1 MESQKK
7 EWYLHSNMCVVGGF
21 CGAYAILCRMG
32 NMGSA
37 QTVNM
42 IEIVCALLGRN
53 YIDFLLRLLGCG
65 LYMAAALLYVY
76 LSKRTSCNMQKYSVL
91 IDILGLVVLCL
102 IPADCNPIIG
112 LLPLFFMLS
121 TQWCV
126 FHGNSTYNSS
136 TIFSTNNLKQFSLA
150 LGNYWLDRDPAMLA
164 KARFFG
170 NSILWYHIGV
180 AIAFF
185 ACRAF
190 EIRASLC
197 CIPIALCALILTYIE

>member
-1 MESQKK
+1 MNLQKK
-7 EWYLHSNMCVVGGF
+7 ELYLHSTMCVVGGF
-21 CGAYAILCRMG
+21 CGAYAILCRLG

-42 IEIVCALLGRN
+42 IEIVCCLLGRN
-53 YIDFLLRLLGCG
+53 YIDFLLRLIGCV
-65 LYMAAALLYVY
+65 LYMTGAFLYVY
-76 LSKRTSCNMQKYSVL
+76 LSKRTHCNVQKYSITV
-91 IDILGLVVLCL
+91 DILGLILL
-102 IPADCNPIIG
+102 YFIPADVNPIIG

-126 FHGNSTYNSS
+126 FHGNETYNSS

-150 LGNYWLDRDPAMLA
+150 LGNFFLDREPAMLA
-164 KARFFG
+164 KAKFFG

-185 ACRAF
+185 TCRAF
-190 EIRASLC
+190 EIHASLC
-197 CIPIALCALILTYIE
+197 CIPIALLAMVLTYL